1 MKSSIVLFFALIWF
15 TGIAASQERFTNSSR
30 TKTPQAPVAVTED
43 DPVTLAIENQ
53 GNAKV
58 SEALIQRIFRETV
71 REVAWQ
77 LNPEHP
83 PRILA
88 KVTLRLGAPGFTVE
102 TIEGKERHTIL
113 CMREWDEFAFARMV
127 ARAAR
132 NGLFSDQELD
142 KHARAALLRA
152 RSVTSVHELQGR

>member
-1 MKSSIVLFFALIWF
+1 MTPRLALLLVLILSSWF
-15 TGIAASQERFTNSSR
+15 AASQDRFTENSR
-30 TKTPQAPVAVTED
+30 VAAADATRPAVEEPVKLV
-43 DPVTLAIENQ
+43 IENH
-53 GNAKV
+53 GAKRV

-71 REVAWQ
+71 HEVAWQ

-88 KVTLRLGAPGFTVE
+88 KVTLRLGEPGFTIE
-102 TIEGKERHTIL
+102 TIEGRERHTVL

-142 KHARAALLRA
+142 QHARAGLSRA
-152 RSVTSVHELQGR
+152 RAVTSVNELRGH

>member
-1 MKSSIVLFFALIWF
+1 MKSSLILFFALILF
-15 TGIAASQERFTNSSR
+15 TGIAASQEHFTSTSR
-30 TKTPQAPVAVTED
+30 TKTPAPAAVAE
-43 DPVTLAIENQ
+43 DPVNLAIENQ
-53 GNAKV
+53 SSAKV

-88 KVTLRLGAPGFTVE
+88 RVTLRLGAPGFTVE
-102 TIEGKERHTIL
+102 TLEGKERRTL
-113 CMREWDEFAFARMV
+113 LSMREWDELVFARMV

-142 KHARAALLRA
+142 KHARAALQRA
-152 RSVTSVHELQGR
+152 RAVTSVRELQGR

>member
-1 MKSSIVLFFALIWF
+1 MKSSAVLFIALILF
-15 TGIAASQERFTNSSR
+15 IGTAASQELLTNSQ
-30 TKTPQAPVAVTED
+30 TKTPQAPVAVAEE
-43 DPVTLAIENQ
+43 DPVTLVIENQ
-53 GNAKV
+53 GKAKV

-102 TIEGKERHTIL
+102 TLEGKDRRTIL
-113 CMREWDEFAFARMV
+113 SMREWDEFVFARMV

-142 KHARAALLRA
+142 KHARAALQRA
-152 RSVTSVHELQGR
+152 GAVTSVKELQGH

>member
-1 MKSSIVLFFALIWF
+1 MKYCLALLSVLMFFPCLATAQDHP
-15 TGIAASQERFTNSSR
+15 TGGAQAFATGA
-30 TKTPQAPVAVTED
+30 TPSTEGEPVKLE
-43 DPVTLAIENQ
+43 IENH
-53 GNAKV
+53 GKIRV
-58 SEALIQRIFRETV
+58 SETLIRRIFRETV

-88 KVTLRLGAPGFTVE
+88 HVTLRLGAPGFTIE
-102 TIEGKERHTIL
+102 TVEGKQRHTIV

-132 NGLFSDQELD
+132 NGLFTDQELD
-142 KHARAALLRA
+142 KHARAGLTRA
-152 RSVTSVHELQGR
+152 RAVTTVSELQQH